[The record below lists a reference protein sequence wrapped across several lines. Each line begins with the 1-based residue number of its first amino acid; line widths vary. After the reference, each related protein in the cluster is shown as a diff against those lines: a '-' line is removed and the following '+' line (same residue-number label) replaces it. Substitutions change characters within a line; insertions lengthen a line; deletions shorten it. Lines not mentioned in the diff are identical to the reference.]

1 MNQKI
6 WREKFKRG
14 RLKIKPNEAV
24 DRKKVSAQHRTRHS
38 REVLV
43 SPIFYLTDSSLA
55 AEIIF
60 GRKTTFGER
69 SVLVKASAEKFRF
82 RNSSFSKFQND
93 DVFNFFWINVSW
105 FFIILANDPRLSR
118 LPEKKEGK
126 RTFSFWVFF
135 VAVRT
140 ARFSTGTYLWRLRR
154 LPKPVGLK
162 WGATLKNEIATGT

>member
-60 GRKTTFGER
+60 GRKTTFCDIDGHKMGCGNGPFWSQRRPKNSDSEIHH
-69 SVLVKASAEKFRF
+69 F
-82 RNSSFSKFQND
+82 RNFRTVTSSTSSELMSLDF
-93 DVFNFFWINVSW
+93 
-105 FFIILANDPRLSR
+105 L
-118 LPEKKEGK
+118 
-126 RTFSFWVFF
+126 
-135 VAVRT
+135 
-140 ARFSTGTYLWRLRR
+140 
-154 LPKPVGLK
+154 
-162 WGATLKNEIATGT
+162 